1 MEENIK
7 YESIPY
13 DALIDIQISGSFY
26 KQLIDLLTALGNS
39 IPLDEFKDILKK
51 FKDDESPK
59 NTFELNI
66 YSLISLIYELETK
79 AKEQKKIKE
88 ITINANTGQPVT
100 ES

>member
-26 KQLIDLLTALGNS
+26 KQLVNLLTALGDS
-39 IPLDEFKDILKK
+39 VPLDEFKAILEKL
-51 FKDDESPK
+51 KDNNPPK
-59 NTFELNI
+59 STLELNVH
-66 YSLISLIYELETK
+66 SLISLIYELEIK
-79 AKEQKKIKE
+79 AKEQKKTKE
-88 ITINANTGQPVT
+88 ITINAKTGQPVT